1 MITVRCKFV
10 CSNVEDLGGKFKA
23 NFLAVY
29 SGSPENEKF
38 FHLTPSASM
47 ELQVINE
54 QHFEKGKEYFIDITE
69 AV

>member
-54 QHFEKGKEYFIDITE
+54 QHF
-69 AV
+69 